1 MSFAAFCPRR
11 RVAVVLEYGRAAKF
25 VPYALARAF
34 KEVKTMMTMGRMLS
48 LAPRPLPDIISKE
61 V

>member
-1 MSFAAFCPRR
+1 M
-11 RVAVVLEYGRAAKF
+11 AVVLEYGRAAKF

-48 LAPRPLPDIISKE
+48 LASRPLPDLISKD